1 MKERIDT
8 FIYISFTLHFLICL
22 VFQPKHFTG
31 KRIGRLHHVT
41 IETMPNMFCLVFFL
55 IISCYVLIHYYLRK
69 RFR

>member
-41 IETMPNMFCLVFFL
+41 IETMPNMFCLVFF
-55 IISCYVLIHYYLRK
+55 
-69 RFR
+69 